1 MDFFNGPDFP
11 FYLKL
16 SWYPWPIISLG
27 GSVFGK
33 GGTMQGKRYPRR
45 ITSIKYIMYNITNIQ
60 SQFLKVFNINAL
72 AI

>member
-27 GSVFGK
+27 GSVFG
-33 GGTMQGKRYPRR
+33 GGGEQYKEKDTLGV
-45 ITSIKYIMYNITNIQ
+45 
-60 SQFLKVFNINAL
+60 LL
-72 AI
+72 L